1 LQAGLSTY
9 SFPWSIGVDEYK
21 SSTPLTAYNLLQ
33 FAAAH
38 DIHYVQFCD
47 NMPLHLLS
55 RQELK
60 NLKEAADNLHINI
73 QVGTRK
79 LTVENISLYLSIA
92 QKFNAGFLRVVIDDA
107 DFHPDEQQVI
117 EIIQT
122 LLPQLKQ
129 TGIRLAIENHDRFS
143 ATTLQNII
151 QQTSPTCVGICL
163 DTANSLGANEGINE
177 VMQVLGL
184 YTVNLHIKDIIIK
197 RLSHKMG
204 FMIEGCAAGE
214 GILNIPQIIQQL
226 EPYNKCKTVTLEVWS
241 QPEATIEQSIAKEK
255 QWVEASIKY
264 LKTILA

>member
-38 DIHYVQFCD
+38 DINYVQFCD

-92 QKFNAGFLRVVIDDA
+92 QKFNAGF
-107 DFHPDEQQVI
+107 
-117 EIIQT
+117 
-122 LLPQLKQ
+122 
-129 TGIRLAIENHDRFS
+129 
-143 ATTLQNII
+143 
-151 QQTSPTCVGICL
+151 
-163 DTANSLGANEGINE
+163 
-177 VMQVLGL
+177 
-184 YTVNLHIKDIIIK
+184 
-197 RLSHKMG
+197 
-204 FMIEGCAAGE
+204 
-214 GILNIPQIIQQL
+214 
-226 EPYNKCKTVTLEVWS
+226 
-241 QPEATIEQSIAKEK
+241 
-255 QWVEASIKY
+255 
-264 LKTILA
+264 